1 MKVYTYQIGE
11 GNGDGMPVPSHSEA
25 VYADS
30 LGEAI
35 DKAKA
40 ITHLRPVHDKE
51 TSVRIVESAANEY
64 PLWAASVEEVRMPKG
79 A

>member
-1 MKVYTYQIGE
+1 MKAYTYQIGAAGSDTVE
-11 GNGDGMPVPSHSEA
+11 PSYSQA
-25 VYADS
+25 LFADS

-40 ITHLRPVHDKE
+40 ITKRRPAHPNE
-51 TSVRIVESAANEY
+51 TTVRIVEKGADEYPMWVSSAAD
-64 PLWAASVEEVRMPKG
+64 VRD